1 MPELRSRPELPH
13 RQDLSF
19 VRVRL
24 RDARPKQFVRESSNL
39 AGSVTVSG
47 RQGLRVGLILV
58 WDSAWA
64 IIHKSSVTFSF
75 WDDVR

>member
-1 MPELRSRPELPH
+1 MPELRARPKLPH

-24 RDARPKQFVRESSNL
+24 RDARPRKLVQPSSNFS
-39 AGSVTVSG
+39 GSVSVSG
-47 RQGLRVGLILV
+47 HQGLRIGMILI

-64 IIHKSSVTFSF
+64 IIRKSHVTFSF
-75 WDDVR
+75 WDDAK